1 MSAVRA
7 VHLTAG
13 LYHPSEATAAF
24 WQGLFDELGYEVSTH
39 EDIDRGCAELAS
51 RPHDLLVV
59 SALRWSMS
67 HSDRYEPHRA
77 QWAYDIPEAARQAIT
92 AHLLGGGA
100 LLAMHT
106 ASICFDT
113 WPEWEEM
120 LGGRWVWGQSGH
132 PPYGPVQTRVVQPQ
146 HELML
151 GVGDFDSRDEVYGNL
166 RLAAS
171 VQALSES
178 RPEGGAWMPT
188 AWCNQWRG
196 ARVFYDALGHDMDSF
211 ATPAHRRLLTNALD
225 WLLGDRRSTGGTK

>member
-59 SALRWSMS
+59 SALRWSM
-67 HSDRYEPHRA
+67 RHRA